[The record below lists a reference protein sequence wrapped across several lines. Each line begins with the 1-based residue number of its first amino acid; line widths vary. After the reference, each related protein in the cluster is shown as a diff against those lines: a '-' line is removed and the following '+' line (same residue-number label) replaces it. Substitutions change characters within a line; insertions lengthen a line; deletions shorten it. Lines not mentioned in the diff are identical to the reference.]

1 MRQNSRVDAT
11 IENVLV
17 LIDFLKVVFFPGW
30 LCHFN
35 PKLNLVMASE
45 WRKNRIYHQFVFLEL
60 AFG

>member
-1 MRQNSRVDAT
+1 MDAT

-35 PKLNLVMASE
+35 PKLNLVMAGE
-45 WRKNRIYHQFVFLEL
+45 WRKNRIYHQFVFLGL